1 MRSPAKNYS
10 NHQNCAHAWA
20 HQLSLNGH
28 ASNLYFEG
36 PTIFSYGSHFPIA
49 TLDENR
55 VFFTTEG
62 YSVST
67 SKHKCRALSA
77 VSHLKIVYVKHVP
90 LGTDPASDE
99 SFIRKNIE
107 DWISEIQHLIS
118 TLERFPRRLS
128 LLKEIDCLLSLLRT
142 FLNEL
147 GVTPDHNLQQ
157 VLDHPSLKAIAE
169 LNTARKLKAAKAE
182 QKRLALLTKLFTGL
196 LKAWKSDLS
205 TNGSLQNPLD
215 SNLAY
220 LRWNDNTN
228 CVETS
233 KGIQVPLEVAKKCY
247 DFLHSVLPEGCSDCN
262 FRLMGFQINSVSPE
276 YLIVGCHKI
285 ALNEVTDIARELKW
299 IDPSA

>member
-20 HQLSLNGH
+20 HQLSPNGH

-67 SKHKCRALSA
+67 SKHKCRVHSA

-107 DWISEIQHLIS
+107 DWISEIQHFII
-118 TLERFPRRLS
+118 TLDKYPRRLS
-128 LLKEIDCLLSLLRT
+128 LLKEIDYLISLLRT
-142 FLNEL
+142 FIGEL
-147 GVTPDHNLQQ
+147 GISPDDNLQQ
-157 VLDHPSLKAIAE
+157 VLDHPSLNAIAE
-169 LNTARKLKAAKAE
+169 LNAARKLKAAKAE
-182 QKRLALLTKLFTGL
+182 QKRLALLSKLFTGL
-196 LKAWKSDLS
+196 LTAWRTDLNC
-205 TNGSLQNPLD
+205 NGSLHNPID

-220 LRWNDNTN
+220 LRWNDHIQ

-247 DFLHSVLPEGCSDCN
+247 DFLHSVLPEGCSDCD
-262 FRLMGFQINSVSPE
+262 FSLMGFQINSVSPE
-276 YLIVGCHKI
+276 YLNVGCHKI
-285 ALNEVTDIARELKW
+285 AMNEVTDIARELEW
-299 IDPSA
+299 IDPGA